1 MKNRAVILRLSYG
14 YVAVIIWSGIDMV
27 SKTEWKWNGNGA
39 GMEEQGKAVE
49 KKKCR
54 KVTFLCVKIC
64 KCGNFFVTL
73 CDNSTRALKCA
84 RKQARKRQYN
94 QSSWTN
100 IREASNQQTQNK
112 QNTINKQFK
121 QSKNYGKLQGIR
133 SCEHP

>member
-1 MKNRAVILRLSYG
+1 MP
-14 YVAVIIWSGIDMV
+14 
-27 SKTEWKWNGNGA
+27 KTEWKWNGNEA
-39 GMEEQGKAVE
+39 GMEEQGKVVE

-64 KCGNFFVTL
+64 KCGKFFVTL
-73 CDNSTRALKCA
+73 CDNSTRAPKCA
-84 RKQARKRQYN
+84 RKQARMRQYN